1 MKNATN
7 AQPNKIGFLSTTVF
21 TICFTAWIIVVV
33 LVILLIRNDSLDWGG
48 AEIGW
53 LIIIPI
59 LTWAVVNMV
68 LFLFDERRRRKL
80 SQP

>member
-7 AQPNKIGFLSTTVF
+7 AQANKIGFLNTTVF
-21 TICFTAWIIVVV
+21 MMCFTAWIIVVV
-33 LVILLIRNDSLDWGG
+33 LAILLIRNDALDWGG
-48 AEIGW
+48 TEIGW
-53 LIIIPI
+53 LIITPI

-80 SQP
+80 GQP